1 MGPSGIR
8 EEKSK
13 WGQSGEIRMLGFR
26 RLFSKTQTEHVSPSP
41 GLPEKT
47 TAEQLN
53 DLAQHL
59 HQCATVSH
67 RHRCVSSSSVS
78 SDGKWSRGSCWQISA
93 PLTGLTWWCILMNVK
108 SKLKSDSSL
117 DVLWNPYRTAL
128 IKFTGPCTWCQV
140 QTWINLHVD
149 KICICHTEVSAHLIW
164 ITLIFTHFFIQVS
177 TSWYKAIITF
187 VSDKIWM

>member
-108 SKLKSDSSL
+108 SKLKSDSLHLMYYEIPTAQPWSSL
-117 DVLWNPYRTAL
+117 LALVLGAKYKLELTYML
-128 IKFTGPCTWCQV
+128 IRYASV
-140 QTWINLHVD
+140 
-149 KICICHTEVSAHLIW
+149 
-164 ITLIFTHFFIQVS
+164 TLRYQPT
-177 TSWYKAIITF
+177 
-187 VSDKIWM
+187 